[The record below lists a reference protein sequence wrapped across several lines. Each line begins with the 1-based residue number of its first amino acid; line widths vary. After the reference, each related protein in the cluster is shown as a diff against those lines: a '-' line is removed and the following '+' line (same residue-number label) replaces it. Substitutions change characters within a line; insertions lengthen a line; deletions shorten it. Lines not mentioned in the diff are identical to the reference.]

1 MEIDF
6 GNHLQ
11 VRLWST
17 GIQSTGT
24 IKQFADVHFH
34 IQYSRIRA
42 YHYHVLGKQQKRSRD
57 T

>member
-17 GIQSTGT
+17 GIQSPGT